1 MGKTVGPTTGRLTE
15 IAELAESIA
24 EGLFPDRAVDPEL
37 LIRRKGITLSQ
48 GPYGDAFDGML
59 EHHSGR
65 FHVYCNIARVQN
77 SARIRFTLSHELG
90 HYFIDDH
97 RQALEAGLPPHPSFS
112 EYQSDNPAEQE
123 ADHFASNLLMPRARF
138 VRVGTRL
145 SVGAPAILS
154 LAKQFD
160 TSRTSTALRYVLLD
174 ISLCALIKWN
184 PDGSSWRRFSDSA
197 FRAGYRKIADV
208 PAEVPDDSPT
218 GKVLRGLDP
227 GPDQYFE
234 GTTVASQWFPF
245 IRQGTR
251 MDVFT
256 TEHAIPLREYGALT
270 IVIPKVSDGELQPA
284 HWGDR

>member
-1 MGKTVGPTTGRLTE
+1 MGKTAGASEERFTE
-15 IAELAESIA
+15 NAELAESIA
-24 EGLFPDRAVDPEL
+24 EELFPDRAIDPEVI
-37 LIRRKGITLSQ
+37 IRRKRITLSR
-48 GPYGDAFDGML
+48 GAYGDAFDGML
-59 EHHSGR
+59 EHRSGR
-65 FHVYCNIARVQN
+65 FHIYCNIARVQN

-97 RQALEAGLPPHPSFS
+97 RQALSAGLPPHPSLS

-138 VRVGTRL
+138 VRVASRL
-145 SVGAPAILS
+145 PAGAPAILS
-154 LAKQFD
+154 LAKRFD
-160 TSRTSTALRYVLLD
+160 TSRTSTALRYVHLD
-174 ISLCALIKWN
+174 ISRCALIKWN

-208 PAEVPDDSPT
+208 LDQVPNDSPT
-218 GKVLRGLDP
+218 GKVLRGIDP
-227 GPDQYFE
+227 GPVHYFE

-256 TEHAIPLREYGALT
+256 TEHAMPLGEYGALT
-270 IVIPKVSDGELQPA
+270 IIMPRVGDGELQPA
-284 HWGDR
+284 RWDM